1 MNLRGRHSLTSIG
14 IVPARQYFFRI
25 FKMLLFQNRDAAST
39 QTLCFGLAGL
49 CVAPMLPRDRSLAME
64 GPYSVSPFL
73 GSRDSSCSRNWFGRG
88 LQGLPGVSRV
98 SRVWKLHGLAL
109 QSCSVA
115 WPTKAANKKVKLI
128 IAGITQHGVSYMY
141 EDGGMFMYSQMHSRR
156 ESCFPF
162 FLYPFAWH

>member
-1 MNLRGRHSLTSIG
+1 M
-14 IVPARQYFFRI
+14 
-25 FKMLLFQNRDAAST
+25 
-39 QTLCFGLAGL
+39 
-49 CVAPMLPRDRSLAME
+49 
-64 GPYSVSPFL
+64 
-73 GSRDSSCSRNWFGRG
+73 
-88 LQGLPGVSRV
+88 SRV

-162 FLYPFAWH
+162 FLYPFA